1 MYILTLK
8 DKPEGVFSVLDD
20 SGDHIIPLFENA
32 DDAERY
38 FIMIEAEDYPAMQV
52 VEIDDEVILEAC
64 EDRDQKYA
72 IITEDTL
79 LIPPEDLT

>member
-1 MYILTLK
+1 MYLLTLK

-20 SGDHIIPLFENA
+20 MGDHIIPIFENA

-38 FIMIEAEDYPAMQV
+38 FIMIEAEDYPEMQI

-72 IITEDTL
+72 IITGDTL